1 MILATEGLI
10 EELRQIGL
18 PISVSE
24 KLDAAEVLRVVD
36 ISDREAVKSGLG
48 AVLVKN
54 SEHQSAYDAVFDL
67 YFASRATEA
76 EQGGGQDGEP
86 GEGDGSSDGE
96 DSDGG
101 RGLGGGFGEGGGGG
115 LESLS
120 EGAVRRLLIETL
132 EKGDETSLLQR
143 NLAQLLV
150 ARHAAIQPG
159 RAVAGTYYLFR
170 TMRAVNPESIVAELV
185 RRGEGGGPGNPE
197 PGNAEPGAEPAAGQP
212 AGSRTTGA
220 DALSRRLLFE
230 EYERR
235 MNSFQQMIE
244 SEIRRRLVEDR
255 GVDAVAKTLRR
266 PLPEDIDF
274 LTAANSQLAGMREIV
289 QPLTRKLAARLQ
301 DKRKHSLKGAVN
313 FRKTLRTS
321 LSTGGVPLELEYHA
335 PRPTKPELVVL
346 ADISGSVSAFAA
358 FTLQLTNALRTEF
371 ARVRGFVFI
380 DGVDEVTELL
390 ARADD
395 VLAVT
400 TEINREGLGV
410 WLDGRSDYGN
420 ALDTYWARF
429 GQDLKQRTTVL
440 ILGDSRTNYHSPR
453 TDILAKISQRAGH
466 VFWLNP
472 EPRSAWDSG
481 DSVVGQYA
489 RYCDAVVECRNLRQL
504 KAFIEQLE

>member
-24 KLDAAEVLRVVD
+24 KLDAAAVLKVVD
-36 ISDREAVKSGLG
+36 LADREAVKSGLG

-67 YFASRATEA
+67 YFARRAAEA
-76 EQGGGQDGEP
+76 EREQGADGDGGDGADGDGAEDGDGGQAA
-86 GEGDGSSDGE
+86 
-96 DSDGG
+96 
-101 RGLGGGFGEGGGGG
+101 GGFGDGGGGG
-115 LESLS
+115 LDSLDDAS
-120 EGAVRRLLIETL
+120 IRQLLIETL
-132 EKGDETSLLQR
+132 EQGDESSLLQR

-170 TMRAVNPESIVAELV
+170 TMRAVNPEGVVVELV
-185 RRGEGGGPGNPE
+185 QR
-197 PGNAEPGAEPAAGQP
+197 AEQKASGQP
-212 AGSRTTGA
+212 SPDAHGPSGPAGKP
-220 DALSRRLLFE
+220 DPLSRRLLVE

-235 MNSFQQMIE
+235 MAAFQQTIE
-244 SEIRRRLVEDR
+244 SEIRRRLVADR

-274 LTAANSQLAGMREIV
+274 LTAANAQLVGMREIV

-301 DKRKHSLKGAVN
+301 DKRKHSTRGTVN
-313 FRKTLRTS
+313 FRKTMRTS
-321 LSTGGVPLELEYHA
+321 LSTGGVPLELQYHA

-358 FTLQLTNALRTEF
+358 FTLQLAYALRSEF

-380 DGVDEVTELL
+380 DGVDEVTDLL
-390 ARADD
+390 SGAND

-400 TEINREGLGV
+400 TEINRRGLGV

-420 ALDTYWARF
+420 ALDTFWSKH

-440 ILGDSRTNYHSPR
+440 VLGDSRTNYHAPR
-453 TDILAKISQRAGH
+453 ADILAKISQRAGH
-466 VFWLNP
+466 LFWLNP
-472 EPRSAWDSG
+472 EPRPAWDSG

-504 KAFIEQLE
+504 RTFIEQLD